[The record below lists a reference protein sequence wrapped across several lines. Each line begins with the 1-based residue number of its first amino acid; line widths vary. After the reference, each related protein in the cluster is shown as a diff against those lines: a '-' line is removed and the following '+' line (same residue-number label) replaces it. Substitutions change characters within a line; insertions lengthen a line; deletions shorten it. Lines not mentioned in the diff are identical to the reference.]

1 MKVVL
6 DIIYVEGA
14 DFIVLR
20 NKVIAINAG
29 TGQLVTVIRNHIIKW
44 LLVEKSNRLMNCLFS
59 LKDSFASLI
68 IRLGR
73 SPV

>member
-29 TGQLVTVIRNHIIKW
+29 TGQLVPVIRNHIIKW
-44 LLVEKSNRLMNCLFS
+44 LLVEKSNRLN
-59 LKDSFASLI
+59 
-68 IRLGR
+68 
-73 SPV
+73 